1 MIILYAGPPSTRQ
14 LLNLQLPS
22 LNPKNANLP
31 VRPKGS
37 LTWISELALRGAG
50 SKQGM

>member
-1 MIILYAGPPSTRQ
+1 MIIPYAGPPPSQQ

-31 VRPKGS
+31 ARPKGR